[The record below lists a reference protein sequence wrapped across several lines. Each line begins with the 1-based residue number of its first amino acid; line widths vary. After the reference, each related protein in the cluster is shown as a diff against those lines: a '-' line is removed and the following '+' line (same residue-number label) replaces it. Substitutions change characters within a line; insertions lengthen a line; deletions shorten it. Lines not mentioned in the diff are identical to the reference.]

1 MMHLVSCYYAYV
13 THHDQYSSAREMNIA
28 VRDVDGFQIFLNM
41 FQFSSFC
48 CWEYRVSLYSL
59 CFKGE
64 FQRYFEGFYMCFS
77 DLSCVWSQLNTKYK
91 TWQLI
96 RNPRGVFRLLTSDFR
111 LPTSNFRLPW
121 QLKAVVGLHDFY
133 LMPKCCL
140 FQFSTFTWR
149 YSIFHIWGLPC
160 WCTGTY
166 RKHGVGF
173 QRN

>member
-96 RNPRGVFRLLTSDFR
+96 RNPRRVFRLLTSDFR
-111 LPTSNFRLPW
+111 LPTSNLQLPTSVAIKGDGRPTRLLPYAKM
-121 QLKAVVGLHDFY
+121 LLVPILDFHVT
-133 LMPKCCL
+133 L
-140 FQFSTFTWR
+140 
-149 YSIFHIWGLPC
+149 
-160 WCTGTY
+160 
-166 RKHGVGF
+166 
-173 QRN
+173 